1 MIRVNYPARDA
12 GKLGLHSQLDGA
24 MNVTSDPIASQ
35 APMPDASA
43 LLAAIPLFQ
52 GLGRAV
58 MERLASHATVHWLR
72 ARDTLYAQGQPVDA
86 LFVLVDGSMKLVRR
100 VGGAREHV
108 VRLIRPGELLAESG
122 LLGERVSPVSAVAL
136 TQSRLIAIDARQL
149 VASLR
154 DSAQLACNVI
164 ERLGLRIEELQA
176 QAELLATH
184 TAEQKVAAYLL
195 RRYRSLPRGEAVVAS
210 SCRRTDL
217 ASLLALAPETL
228 CRVITQFKRR
238 GWIQSESGCIVV
250 IDASGLEGVA
260 P

>member
-1 MIRVNYPARDA
+1 
-12 GKLGLHSQLDGA
+12 

-35 APMPDASA
+35 VTMPDTGA
-43 LLAAIPLFQ
+43 LLEAIPLFH
-52 GLGRAV
+52 GLGNAV

-72 ARDTLYAQGQPVDA
+72 ARDTLYMEGQPLDA
-86 LFVLVDGSMKLVRR
+86 LFVLVDGSMKVVRR
-100 VGGAREHV
+100 VGGDREHV
-108 VRLIRPGELLAESG
+108 VRLIRPGELLAESV
-122 LLGERVSPVSAVAL
+122 LLGERVAPDSAVAL
-136 TQSRLIAIDARQL
+136 MESRLVAIDARQL
-149 VASLR
+149 VACLR
-154 DSAQLACNVI
+154 DNTQLACNVI
-164 ERLGLRIEELQA
+164 ERLGSRIAELQA

-250 IDASGLEGVA
+250 IDANGLERAA